1 MSVNTSLVEQRQDR
15 IMDYL
20 REHKEAKTVDLST
33 HLNVSE
39 VTIRRDVKDFEQ
51 YNFIERFHGGIR
63 LIGDI
68 TDQEVLY
75 EEKGS
80 QFNKVKQM
88 IAKKAVSFIEDG
100 DTVFVNSGSTT
111 LSVIQELN
119 RSGKSIRIITNNAMA
134 PTVID
139 NHSVELLMTGGE
151 YRLKSKSL
159 IGDNAIR
166 MISKIAANKCIIGVN
181 GISAE
186 EGISTSVYQ
195 ETSIN
200 EMMVESCFG
209 EVIVVADSSKIEEF
223 YNFKSA
229 NIDQIDKLITDQAVE
244 DLKVRNI
251 QNKGV
256 QVVISEIEEDSE

>member
-1 MSVNTSLVEQRQDR
+1 MS
-15 IMDYL
+15 YL
-20 REHKEAKTVDLST
+20 KKHKEAKTADLSKY
-33 HLNVSE
+33 LNVSE

-80 QFNKVKQM
+80 QFNKIKQA
-88 IAKKAVSFIEDG
+88 IAKEAASFIEDG
-100 DTVFVNSGSTT
+100 DTIFLNSGSTT

-119 RSGKSIRIITNNAMA
+119 KSGKSIRIVTNNAMA
-134 PTVID
+134 PTVVD
-139 NHSVELLMTGGE
+139 SHSVELLMTGGE
-151 YRLKSKSL
+151 YRVKSKSL

-166 MISKIAANKCIIGVN
+166 MISKVAANKCILGVN

-200 EMMVESCFG
+200 EMMIDSCFG
-209 EVIVVADSSKIEEF
+209 EVIVVADSSKIGKF

-229 NIDQIDKLITDQAVE
+229 DIDRIDKLITDKVFDE
-244 DLKVRNI
+244 LKMKGI
-251 QNKGV
+251 QSKGV
-256 QVVISEIEEDSE
+256 EVVVSEMEEDME